1 MPLIRSFSLCAP
13 DTRAMTTRPGVLNSC
28 LPSRAELRAA
38 LDDAGMAGRM
48 ALPADGGYLDFA
60 EHERAGAT

>member
-1 MPLIRSFSLCAP
+1 
-13 DTRAMTTRPGVLNSC
+13 MTTRPGVLNSC